1 VKYDGEVV
9 TARRALLFSLV
20 VCMFVSLGLV
30 LGGELYLRRTQSYVV
45 SQKESLIQRLGIIDQ
60 NPGLLVR
67 TTPRGKRLIPGAKVI
82 VKNHRLAGVDIPIE
96 INSLGFR
103 GKEIAPE
110 KAPGVPRILMLGDS
124 ITWGDYL
131 RDEDTY
137 VRRTEVDLARA
148 LGHPVEVINGGEGD
162 TGSEEQMDILE
173 ESGLR
178 VKPDVVVLGF
188 YLNDSR
194 PPWGF
199 SGEVGGRGWIRRH
212 SLVADKFYEKLVLW
226 RWIRQQGGSRFAWI
240 EAQNRLDW
248 KHDQRAFLELA
259 HLADFDWGAAW
270 DDASWHTIDEQ
281 LTRLENHARHDGFR
295 VATLTFPVKFQVQA
309 TTADDSPQKTF
320 AALSQKHGFPNLDL
334 LPLFRTHASED
345 ILFDQCHPTALMNG
359 IIGAAVSDFHVE
371 DVKRAS
377 GSPANKR

>member
-1 VKYDGEVV
+1 M
-9 TARRALLFSLV
+9 TARRAVVFSLV
-20 VCMFVSLGLV
+20 VSVLLSLGLG
-30 LGGELYLRRTQSYVV
+30 LAAEIRLRRTQSYVV
-45 SQKESLIQRLGIIDQ
+45 SQKESLIQRLGLIDQ

-67 TTPRGKRLIPGAKVI
+67 TTARGKRLMPGAKVI
-82 VKNHRLAGVDIPIE
+82 VRNHRLAGIDIPIE

-103 GKEIAPE
+103 GREIAPE
-110 KAPGVPRILMLGDS
+110 KSPGVPRILIMGDS

-137 VRRTEVDLARA
+137 VRHTEVDLARA

-162 TGSEEQMDILE
+162 TGSEEQIDILE

-178 VKPDVVVLGF
+178 VKPDLVVLGF

-199 SGEVGGRGWIRRH
+199 SGELGGRGWLRRH
-212 SLVADKFYEKLVLW
+212 SLAADKFYEKLVLW

-248 KHDQRAFLELA
+248 KHDPRAFQELA
-259 HLADFDWGAAW
+259 QLADFDWGAAW
-270 DDASWHTIDEQ
+270 DAASWETIDRQ
-281 LTRLENHARHDGFR
+281 LTRLEHHAKQNGFR

-320 AALSQKHGFPNLDL
+320 AGLSRKHGFTNLDL
-334 LPLFRTHASED
+334 LPLFRAHASED

-359 IIGAAVSDFHVE
+359 MIGAAVSDFLID
-371 DVKRAS
+371 DVRRAS
-377 GSPANKR
+377 GSAAAGKH